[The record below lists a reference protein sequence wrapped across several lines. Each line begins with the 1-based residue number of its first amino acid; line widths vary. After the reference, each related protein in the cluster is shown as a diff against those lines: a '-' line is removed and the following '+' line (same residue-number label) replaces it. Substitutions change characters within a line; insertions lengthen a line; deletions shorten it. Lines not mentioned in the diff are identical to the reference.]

1 MLNVAMLSK
10 WHVHAEGYAK
20 QIMEY
25 GANITC
31 VWDEDA
37 QRGAEWAAKL
47 NAAFEPDLDKLLART
62 DVDAV
67 ACNAPTVMHKEILV
81 KAANAG
87 KAIFTEK
94 ALAPTVAECDE
105 IAAAV
110 KANNVKFLISMPWRC
125 RPETLFAKKAIEEGL
140 LGDITLIRIRNAHN
154 GATANWL
161 PDYWYDEKMACGG
174 AMMDLGCHPMYGVS
188 YLCGKPKRITSIFN
202 TITDREVEDNA
213 VSVIEFQ
220 NKCIAVVETALV
232 SFNSPS
238 SFEVYGTLGTLID
251 REGQPLMLASCN
263 LDDSVNGFVAVTDL
277 PDALPSPL
285 TMFLDACTKGTPI
298 VFGLEAARNLSEL
311 LEMAYIAHKK
321 NTVAGFHEE

>member
-10 WHVHAEGYAK
+10 WHVHAEGDAK
-20 QIMEY
+20 QIKEY

-31 VWDEDA
+31 VWDENA
-37 QRGAEWAAKL
+37 ERGAAWAKQL
-47 NAAFEPDLDKLLART
+47 NTEFEPDLDKLLTRT

-67 ACNAPTVMHKEILV
+67 ACCAPTAMHKEVIV

-105 IAAAV
+105 IAEAV
-110 KANNVKFLISMPWRC
+110 NKNHVKFLISMPWRC
-125 RPETLFAKKAIEEGL
+125 RPETQYAKKVIEEGL

-188 YLCGKPKRITSIFN
+188 YLCGRPKRITSMFN
-202 TITDREVEDNA
+202 TITGRAVEDNA
-213 VSVIEFQ
+213 VNLIEFE

-238 SFEVYGTLGTLID
+238 CFEVYGTEGTLIERD
-251 REGQPLMLASCN
+251 GSFRLASAN
-263 LDDSVNGFVAVTDL
+263 LENSGFAPVTDM
-277 PDALPSPL
+277 PKELPSPIV
-285 TMFLDACTKGTPI
+285 MFLDACTKNTPI
-298 VFGLEAARNLSEL
+298 EFGLEAARNLSEL
-311 LEMAYIAHKK
+311 LEMAYVADKK
-321 NTVAGFHEE
+321 NTVVGFNEI